1 MSMSRGDGTLKAGVA
16 IAPVTDW
23 RFYDSVY
30 TERFMRTPQQNS
42 TGGYINAS
50 AVELAGRLQGG
61 NLLLVH
67 GTTDDNVHFQNTIE
81 YTRALIK
88 ANKHFE
94 MFVFP
99 DKDHFISGGN
109 TSEYLYEKVIGFY
122 RLNL

>member
-50 AVELAGRLQGG
+50 AVELAGRLQG

-67 GTTDDNVHFQNTIE
+67 GTTDDNVHFRIPLNTHG
-81 YTRALIK
+81 L
-88 ANKHFE
+88 
-94 MFVFP
+94 
-99 DKDHFISGGN
+99 
-109 TSEYLYEKVIGFY
+109 L
-122 RLNL
+122 